1 MDYQAAYTKL
11 LGLVDLE
18 RMRSA
23 TRFRKRY
30 NLAKMEAILDRM
42 GNPQSR
48 TPALHITGT
57 KGKGSTAALC
67 SSVLVSAGYHT
78 GFYSSPHIHTFRER
92 IRLDGE
98 PVSPDEFASLVERV
112 WPDITWVTEQA
123 ALGGAT
129 MFEALTAMAFLHF
142 SERADVQVLEV
153 GLGGRLDTTNV
164 IQPPALKACAITS
177 ISLDHTSILGD
188 SLESIANEKAGII
201 KPGTTV
207 VSAPQHPEA
216 MGVIRSVA
224 DEKEAELVVVGKD
237 VRWTPGSKGQG
248 GQSFTVHGRSGS
260 YDLWTPLLG
269 DFQMENGAV
278 AVGVLEAAAERGLE
292 ITEEAMKEGFRTVS
306 WPCRMEVLPGSPRI
320 VCDGSH
326 NPYSAAKLKATLPE
340 YLDYSHVIMVAGVSA
355 DKNMGGIVAELAGMT
370 KTAVVARSRHPR
382 AADAEEVA
390 EAFRTNGTEAVVAP
404 DVGQALEQARAMAGD
419 DDIVLATGSLFIAA
433 EVREAVLGIE
443 PELYT

>member
-1 MDYQAAYTKL
+1 MDYQSAYTKL

-42 GNPQSR
+42 GDPQTR

-57 KGKGSTAALC
+57 KGKGSTSALC

-112 WPDITWVTEQA
+112 WPDVAWVTEHA
-123 ALGGAT
+123 GLGGAT

-142 SERADVQVLEV
+142 SETADVQVLEV

-164 IQPPALKACAITS
+164 IQPPTLKACGITS

-201 KPGTTV
+201 KPGTTI
-207 VSAPQHPEA
+207 VSAPQAQEA
-216 MGVIRSVA
+216 MDVIRTVA
-224 DEKEAELVVVGKD
+224 DEKDAELAVVGKD
-237 VRWTPGSKGQG
+237 IHWTPGSRGQG
-248 GQSFTVHGRSGS
+248 GQSFTVHARSRS

-278 AVGVLEAAAERGLE
+278 AVGVLEAAAERGLR
-292 ITEEAMKEGFRTVS
+292 ITEEAIQEGFRTVS
-306 WPCRMEVLPGSPRI
+306 WPCRMEVLPGRPRI

-340 YLDYSHVIMVAGVSA
+340 YLDYTNVVMVAGVSA
-355 DKNMGGIVAELAGMT
+355 DKSMDGIVAELAGMT
-370 KTAVVARSRHPR
+370 RMAVVARSRHPR

-390 EAFRTNGTEAVVAP
+390 AAFRMNGAEAVVAP
-404 DVGQALEQARAMAGD
+404 DVGQALEQAKAMAGD

-443 PELYT
+443 PELYS

>member
-11 LGLVDLE
+11 MGLVDLE

-23 TRFRKRY
+23 KRFRQRY

-42 GNPQSR
+42 GNPQDR
-48 TPALHITGT
+48 APAVHITGT

-67 SSVLVSAGYHT
+67 SSVLASSGLHAGM
-78 GFYSSPHIHTFRER
+78 YSSPHIHTFRER
-92 IRLDGE
+92 IRLDGA

-112 WPDITWVTEQA
+112 WPHLTWVSEHA
-123 ALGGAT
+123 GLGGVT

-142 SERADVQVLEV
+142 SEKAEVQVLEV

-177 ISLDHTSILGD
+177 ISLDHVSILGD
-188 SLESIANEKAGII
+188 SLESIAREKAGII

-207 VSAPQHPEA
+207 VSAPQPREA
-216 MGVIRSVA
+216 MEVIRCAAS
-224 DEKEAELVVVGKD
+224 EKGAELVVVGKD
-237 VRWTPGSKGQG
+237 IDWTPGPRSQD

-278 AVGVLEAAAERGLE
+278 AVGVLEAAEEQGLE
-292 ITEEAMKEGFRTVS
+292 ITAEAMQDGFRRVS
-306 WPCRMEVLPGSPRI
+306 WPCRMEVLPGKPRI

-340 YLDYSHVIMVAGVSA
+340 YLDYSDVVMVAGVSA
-355 DKNMGGIVAELAGMT
+355 DKNMSGIVSELAGMT
-370 KTAVVARSRHPR
+370 RKAVVARSRHPR
-382 AADAEEVA
+382 AADPEEVA
-390 EAFRTNGTEAVVAP
+390 AAFRMHGTEAVVEP
-404 DVGQALEQARAMAGD
+404 DVSRALERARSMAGD

-433 EVREAVLGIE
+433 EVREMVLGIE
-443 PELYT
+443 PELYS